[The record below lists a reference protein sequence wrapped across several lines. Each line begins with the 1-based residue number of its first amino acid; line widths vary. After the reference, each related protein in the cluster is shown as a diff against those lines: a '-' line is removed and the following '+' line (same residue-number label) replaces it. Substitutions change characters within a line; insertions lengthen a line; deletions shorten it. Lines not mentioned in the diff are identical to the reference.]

1 MMGDHYD
8 SISPSGQRGSVAC
21 ACDSAGRRSVTYAK
35 PPTSDLRQVC
45 VRRRGKVRSP
55 CRCLN
60 SERNLGDNRLG
71 PLPAS
76 TARRGHFQC
85 PVPHR
90 MGLGSASLEAR
101 FFINQPCISS
111 TGGSEIV
118 GRLGGVRT
126 KGAFPI
132 STKLAASRD
141 TGQSKLKCCA
151 ARLICAGPQRATV
164 RLDDRAADRKSYT
177 HSAGFCREKWL
188 ENAFKVFRSYTRP
201 TVTNRDQHITSLVCL
216 GADT

>member
-21 ACDSAGRRSVTYAK
+21 ASDSAGRRSVTYAK
-35 PPTSDLRQVC
+35 QCTSDLRQVC
-45 VRRRGKVRSP
+45 VRMRGKVWSP

-101 FFINQPCISS
+101 LFINQP
-111 TGGSEIV
+111 
-118 GRLGGVRT
+118 
-126 KGAFPI
+126 
-132 STKLAASRD
+132 
-141 TGQSKLKCCA
+141 
-151 ARLICAGPQRATV
+151 
-164 RLDDRAADRKSYT
+164 
-177 HSAGFCREKWL
+177 
-188 ENAFKVFRSYTRP
+188 
-201 TVTNRDQHITSLVCL
+201 
-216 GADT
+216 